1 MINVHRIESG
11 PVDTNTYVV
20 YNTASKWAVLFDA
33 PPESLAQITE
43 FVDGE
48 GCRVAAIILTHTHWD
63 HTADCAALV
72 ERYQAP
78 VYVHR
83 ADEYRLTNPMQHT
96 IWPLPFII
104 PAVKASNFME
114 HGQKLNL
121 GNGVPELEVLHTPGH
136 TEGGVCLVSHQD
148 RWVIVGDTLFE
159 GSVGRTDLPGG
170 DMGLLIEV
178 IHENLMVL
186 PDDYTVYPGHG
197 NPTTIGNE
205 RLLNQFLQR

>member
-11 PVDTNTYVV
+11 PVDTNTYVA
-20 YNTASKWAVLFDA
+20 YNTDSRLAVLFDA

-43 FVDGE
+43 FVDGK
-48 GCRVAAIILTHTHWD
+48 GCSVAAIILTHTHWD

-72 ERYQAP
+72 ERFQSP

-83 ADEYRLTNPMQHT
+83 ADEYRLTNPMEHT

-104 PAVKASNFME
+104 PAVKANMFME
-114 HGQKLNL
+114 HGQQLKL
-121 GNGVPELEVLHTPGH
+121 GDGIPDLEVLHTPGH

-148 RWVIVGDTLFE
+148 RWVMVGDTLFE

-170 DMGLLIEV
+170 DMGLLIES

-205 RLLNQFLQR
+205 RILNQFLQ